1 MSVSIEKGLSRREGL
16 SVIEGL
22 GGEGDIEA
30 EDEIGDFILLESE
43 ESILLESVGSS
54 LVQE

>member
-54 LVQE
+54 LVLE